1 MASPLLDQVAAVAFA
16 FSVGSALAQ
25 ATPDPLHPDYDIA
38 PKESWEAKFDT
49 FTFHKFEEG
58 GHVLPYRLH
67 APDPIEP
74 GKKYPLVIFMHGAGE
89 RGIDNRIQLRN
100 FRSTVEFWKKYPCFV
115 FAPLCPRRDQAPE
128 AVWVDTPFGSGVG
141 HTMKEQPTW
150 PMRLALAA
158 IDQFIATHP
167 VDRQRIYVTGLSMG
181 GFATWEILQRRG
193 DTIAAA
199 VPVCGGADTSFASK
213 LSSIPIWVTHGDA
226 DDIVPVSRSR
236 DIVAAIKAAGGNP
249 KYTEFPSVKH
259 DAWTYTYS
267 NPEIWDWMF
276 SQVIQSP
283 R

>member
-1 MASPLLDQVAAVAFA
+1 MRSCALLSLYLLVLAINPALSQQV
-16 FSVGSALAQ
+16 
-25 ATPDPLHPDYDIA
+25 PDPLTPDYTAQPLED
-38 PKESWEAKFDT
+38 WEKKFSD
-49 FTFHKFEEG
+49 FTFHKLEED

-67 APDPIEP
+67 TPASIDL

-100 FRSTVEFWKKYPCFV
+100 FRSTVEFWEKHPCFV
-115 FAPLCPRRDQAPE
+115 IAPLCPRRDQAPE
-128 AVWVDTPFGSGVG
+128 AVWVDTPFGSNVG

-150 PMRLALAA
+150 PMRLALDA

-193 DTIAAA
+193 DMIAAA
-199 VPVCGGADTSFASK
+199 VPVCGGADTAFAPK
-213 LSSIPIWVTHGDA
+213 LTTIPLWVTHGDA

-236 DIVAAIKAAGGNP
+236 DIVAAIKTAGGNP
-249 KYTEFPSVKH
+249 KYTEFPGVKH

-276 SQVIQSP
+276 SQAKN
-283 R
+283 

>member
-1 MASPLLDQVAAVAFA
+1 MSPIGCLFFLLLTLCP
-16 FSVGSALAQ
+16 ALSQ
-25 ATPDPLHPDYDIA
+25 QTPDPLNPDYTEQPFED
-38 PKESWEAKFDT
+38 WERKFAD
-49 FTFHKFEEG
+49 FTFHKFEED

-67 APDPIEP
+67 SPDSMEP
-74 GKKYPLVIFMHGAGE
+74 GKTYPLVIFMHGAGE

-115 FAPLCPRRDQAPE
+115 IAPLCPRRDPAPE
-128 AVWVDTPFGSGVG
+128 GVWVETQFGSSVG

-150 PMRLALAA
+150 PLRLALNA

-193 DTIAAA
+193 EMIAAA
-199 VPVCGGADTSFASK
+199 VPVCGGADTAFAGK
-213 LSSIPIWVTHGDA
+213 LTAIPIWATHGDA

-236 DIVAAIKAAGGNP
+236 DIVAVIKAAGGNP
-249 KYTEFPSVKH
+249 KYTEFPGVKH
-259 DAWTYTYS
+259 DAWTPTYS

-276 SQVIQSP
+276 SQSKN
-283 R
+283 

>member
-1 MASPLLDQVAAVAFA
+1 MRNSMLGCLCFLVLTLSPAISQ
-16 FSVGSALAQ
+16 Q
-25 ATPDPLHPDYDIA
+25 TPDPLTPDYAAQPIED
-38 PKESWEAKFDT
+38 WEKKFT
-49 FTFHKFEEG
+49 GFTFHKFEED
-58 GHVLPYRLH
+58 GHVLPYRLLS
-67 APDPIEP
+67 PNSIEP

-128 AVWVDTPFGSGVG
+128 AVWVDTPFGSNVG
-141 HTMKEQPTW
+141 HIMKEQPTW
-150 PMRLALAA
+150 PMRLALDA
-158 IDQFIATHP
+158 IDQFIATYP

-193 DTIAAA
+193 DMIAAA
-199 VPVCGGADTSFASK
+199 VPVCGGADTAFAPK
-213 LSSIPIWVTHGDA
+213 LTAIPLWVTHGDA

-249 KYTEFPSVKH
+249 KYTEFPGVKH

-276 SQVIQSP
+276 SQAKN
-283 R
+283 